1 MKLRLPLYGRFLAWF
16 FLNLALLVVCALILI
31 RSQLKVD
38 RIVTSLIGERAQPVA
53 ETLIADLRS
62 RPIPQ
67 WTEELERYSGIHG
80 VQFRVLRN
88 NGDVIAGPTGTIP
101 AEVIRRLN
109 PRNLGPRSE
118 GGRPPRDFPPPGG
131 EEFDGPPGGFRPP
144 PGQPPR
150 HAAGSLMGFVHT
162 TNPGRYW
169 LVVDAMLP
177 DPEQHR
183 PTCLVVSSEVLSGGG
198 FFFNFTPWIWAGSA
212 VILLSALWWIPF
224 VGGITRAIAQM
235 TLATERIADGRFDG
249 WVNDQRGAEIGR
261 LGTAINQMAGRLEG
275 FVVGQKRFLGD
286 IAHELCS
293 PLARME
299 MALGILDQRLDDA
312 RRDYVQDVREE
323 VRHMSGL
330 VNELLSF
337 SKAGLRARDLPLDSV
352 PLFDAVQRAIERE
365 GIPSGRITINVPPDL
380 TVAGSADLLTRAV
393 GNLVR
398 NAVRYAGDS
407 GPISI
412 EATTEQDG
420 LRLTI
425 SDHGPGV
432 PEEALAKLGEPFYRP
447 DAARTREDGG
457 VGLGLAIVRSCI
469 EACQG
474 TVTFRNRKPVGF
486 EAELFL
492 KRAPTVPTT
501 ANAET

>member
-1 MKLRLPLYGRFLAWF
+1 
-16 FLNLALLVVCALILI
+16 
-31 RSQLKVD
+31 
-38 RIVTSLIGERAQPVA
+38 
-53 ETLIADLRS
+53 
-62 RPIPQ
+62 
-67 WTEELERYSGIHG
+67 
-80 VQFRVLRN
+80 
-88 NGDVIAGPTGTIP
+88 
-101 AEVIRRLN
+101 
-109 PRNLGPRSE
+109 
-118 GGRPPRDFPPPGG
+118 
-131 EEFDGPPGGFRPP
+131 
-144 PGQPPR
+144 
-150 HAAGSLMGFVHT
+150 
-162 TNPGRYW
+162 
-169 LVVDAMLP
+169 
-177 DPEQHR
+177 
-183 PTCLVVSSEVLSGGG
+183 
-198 FFFNFTPWIWAGSA
+198 
-212 VILLSALWWIPF
+212 
-224 VGGITRAIAQM
+224 
-235 TLATERIADGRFDG
+235 
-249 WVNDQRGAEIGR
+249 
-261 LGTAINQMAGRLEG
+261 
-275 FVVGQKRFLGD
+275 
-286 IAHELCS
+286 
-293 PLARME
+293 
-299 MALGILDQRLDDA
+299 
-312 RRDYVQDVREE
+312 
-323 VRHMSGL
+323 MSGL

>member
-1 MKLRLPLYGRFLAWF
+1 M
-16 FLNLALLVVCALILI
+16 
-31 RSQLKVD
+31 
-38 RIVTSLIGERAQPVA
+38 
-53 ETLIADLRS
+53 
-62 RPIPQ
+62 
-67 WTEELERYSGIHG
+67 
-80 VQFRVLRN
+80 
-88 NGDVIAGPTGTIP
+88 
-101 AEVIRRLN
+101 
-109 PRNLGPRSE
+109 
-118 GGRPPRDFPPPGG
+118 
-131 EEFDGPPGGFRPP
+131 
-144 PGQPPR
+144 
-150 HAAGSLMGFVHT
+150 
-162 TNPGRYW
+162 
-169 LVVDAMLP
+169 
-177 DPEQHR
+177 
-183 PTCLVVSSEVLSGGG
+183 
-198 FFFNFTPWIWAGSA
+198 
-212 VILLSALWWIPF
+212 ILLSSLWWFPF

-235 TLATERIADGRFDG
+235 TSATERIAEGRFDG
-249 WVNDQRGAEIGR
+249 MVDEQRGDEIGR

-337 SKAGLRARDLPLDSV
+337 SKAGLRARDLPMDSV
-352 PLFDAVQRAIERE
+352 PLLDAVQRAIERE
-365 GIPSGRITINVPPDL
+365 GVPVDRIQVAVATDL

-398 NAVRYAGDS
+398 NAIRYAGDA
-407 GPISI
+407 GPISVT
-412 EATTEQDG
+412 ATVLDG
-420 LRLTI
+420 EVRLTI
-425 SDHGPGV
+425 ADNGPGV
-432 PEEALAKLGEPFYRP
+432 PEEALSKLGEPFYRP

-486 EAELFL
+486 EAELLL
-492 KRAPTVPTT
+492 KPSATIPT
-501 ANAET
+501 AASAET